1 VTKLTISINVTVDG
15 CCDHTQ
21 VVADD
26 EHMRYATDLLRSASA
41 ILLGRVTYEMFRDYW
56 PKVAAGASGGS
67 AEDVAWAR
75 ELDGKRKFVLTRG
88 SNVSGWN
95 TSVVSA
101 PDASELK
108 RSANGDLVVFGSPSV
123 VRALVESKQA
133 DEVHL
138 LIQPIAAGRGPRLFD
153 GAQPLR
159 LRHVDCRRFRSG
171 VLLSWYAPILDSL

>member
-1 VTKLTISINVTVDG
+1 MSKLTISINVTVDG

-21 VVADD
+21 AIADE

-56 PKVAAGASGGS
+56 PKVAAGGSGS
-67 AEDVAWAR
+67 VEDVAWAR
-75 ELDGKRKFVLTRG
+75 ELDAKRKLVLTR
-88 SNVSGWN
+88 SRDISGWN

-101 PDASELK
+101 LDASALK
-108 RSANGDLVVFGSPSV
+108 RRADGDLVVFGSPSV
-123 VRALVESKQA
+123 VRMLVEAKEA

-153 GAQPLR
+153 GVAQSLR
-159 LRHVDCRRFRSG
+159 LRPLDCRRFTSG
-171 VLLSWYAPILDSL
+171 VLLSRYAP